1 MFTMALRFLPTEQRN
16 LIYFILKMYGKIQT
30 DEERKD
36 VSDYC
41 VQMMKDGK
49 IGTTEWARFGK
60 KLGVFRYGKA

>member
-1 MFTMALRFLPTEQRN
+1 MLAMAIRFLPEEQRN
-16 LIYFILKMYGKIQT
+16 LIHFILRMYRKLET
-30 DEERKD
+30 YEDEKD